1 MVAQGDEQ
9 KQPPGL
15 LRADHGLSPEDI
27 RGIEELAAACT
38 SVDGGRLK
46 LELRTLEARPS
57 GVVNDFLWVGPD
69 SLIGFLGVYGYRP
82 DQVELLGMVHPSWRR
97 LGVFSRLYEAAIA
110 EVARRGVPEALLVVD
125 RLYEAGASFARSR
138 GATIEHSEHRMVLR
152 NEPAHVT
159 ADPLVTVRP
168 ATRADVPFLIAC
180 LAEAFDY
187 PTGLLEAE
195 EVDDLARR
203 FPGTLV
209 IERAAERV
217 GTVRVAREQGA
228 AGIYGFAV
236 LPAHQ
241 GRGIGRQVLSGVARE
256 LVAEGVAEVGLEV
269 SCTNDSALH
278 LYLSCGF
285 EVTGTE
291 DYYSVTVV
299 PRPKP

>member
-1 MVAQGDEQ
+1 MVAPGDEQ

-15 LRADHGLSPEDI
+15 LRADHGLSPEDV
-27 RGIEELAAACT
+27 RGIEALAAACT
-38 SVDGGRLK
+38 AVDGGRLK
-46 LELRTLEARPS
+46 LELHTLETRPS
-57 GVVNDFLWVGPD
+57 DLVNDFLWIGPD
-69 SLIGFLGVYGYRP
+69 SVIGFLGVYGYRP

-97 LGVFSRLYEAAIA
+97 LGIFSRLYEAAIA

-125 RLYEAGASFARSR
+125 RLYEAGASFARSL

-152 NEPAHVT
+152 NEPAPV
-159 ADPLVTVRP
+159 AGDPLVTVRP
-168 ATRADVPFLIAC
+168 ATRADVPFLLAC

-187 PTGLLEAE
+187 PTELLAAE
-195 EVDDLARR
+195 QVDDLARR

-209 IERAAERV
+209 IERASERV
-217 GTVRVAREQGA
+217 GTVRVAREGHA

-236 LPAHQ
+236 LPGHQ
-241 GRGIGRQVLSGVARE
+241 GRGIGRQVLSGLARE
-256 LVAEGVAEVGLEV
+256 LVAEGVPEVGLEV